1 MNKLMKFCGKCEEAF
16 ADRFAFCPNCGGE
29 LEVYEMNPVTAQ
41 PAAEAQSP
49 YSEPVSTPVILAEAA
64 QSAGGDADV
73 LEIPGFENAQTNGN
87 GAHLEEAAEAEE
99 TAEVPVMAAAP
110 VPEAAGEPTAAFAA
124 PAPVFVSEPKH
135 EVSPVDKQGW
145 REVKSKNLVPPDD
158 GLYHITMVENKTI
171 FTDPRFRT
179 AGIFALAVVLT
190 LSIGSVVYSLFDQYV
205 NVNSPEAYELVS
217 AVYISD
223 EPVDVEHIQLK
234 KDNDTGGGGGGGGR
248 NDSNPASEGRMAP
261 MFKDKPML
269 TPSKEDI
276 SVSEP
281 VLAVTRGL
289 QANKDFTPENDGRP
303 MGAGIGKIPSDGP
316 GGPLGQGSG
325 QGEGQGPGRGPGY
338 GPGSG
343 GGFGGGNGGGFGPG
357 NGPGGGSD
365 DPPAMPKG
373 PSVALKISSKP
384 QPQYTEEA
392 RKNQI
397 SGTVRLKVVFNSNG
411 TIGSITAVSG
421 LGYGLTEKAIAA
433 ARNIRFE
440 PQLKNGIP
448 TSISKTIEYNF
459 NLY

>member
-41 PAAEAQSP
+41 PAAEAQSLP
-49 YSEPVSTPVILAEAA
+49 QTNSLYAESVSTPVILTEAA
-64 QSAGGDADV
+64 GDPDL
-73 LEIPGFENAQTNGN
+73 LEIPEFESAQTNGN
-87 GAHLEEAAEAEE
+87 GVPEEV
-99 TAEVPVMAAAP
+99 TAEMPVVAP
-110 VPEAAGEPTAAFAA
+110 VTGAPVIGAATEPTAAFA
-124 PAPVFVSEPKH
+124 APVFVSEPKH

-223 EPVDVEHIQLK
+223 DPVDVEHIQIK

-248 NDSNPASEGRMAP
+248 NDPTPASEGRMAP

-276 SVSEP
+276 SVTEP
-281 VLAVTRGL
+281 LMAVTRGL

-357 NGPGGGSD
+357 NGPGGGGAD
-365 DPPAMPKG
+365 APPEMPKG
-373 PSVALKISSKP
+373 PSVALKIISKP

-397 SGTVRLKVVFNSNG
+397 SGTVRLKVIFNSNG
-411 TIGSITAVSG
+411 SVGSITAVSG

-440 PQLKNGIP
+440 PQLKNGVP

>member
-29 LEVYEMNPVTAQ
+29 LQTYEMNPVTAQ

-49 YSEPVSTPVILAEAA
+49 YTEPVSTPVILAEAA
-64 QSAGGDADV
+64 AGDADL
-73 LEIPGFENAQTNGN
+73 LEIPEFESAQTNGN
-87 GAHLEEAAEAEE
+87 GAHPEEVEEAPV
-99 TAEVPVMAAAP
+99 VPAMAAAAN
-110 VPEAAGEPTAAFAA
+110 VPA
-124 PAPVFVSEPKH
+124 PAPSPVFVSAPKH
-135 EVSPVDKQGW
+135 ETPPADKQGW

-158 GLYHITMVENKTI
+158 GLYHITMVDNKTI

-179 AGIFALAVVLT
+179 AGIFALATVLT

-223 EPVDVEHIQLK
+223 DPVDVEHIQLK

-248 NDSNPASEGRMAP
+248 NDPNPASEGRQAP
-261 MFKDKPML
+261 MFKDKPLL

-276 SVSEP
+276 SVSDP
-281 VLAVTRGL
+281 TLAIRRGT
-289 QANKDFTPENDGRP
+289 QANKDYEPENDGRP
-303 MGAGIGKIPSDGP
+303 MGAGIGKIPSDGS

-343 GGFGGGNGGGFGPG
+343 GGFGGGNGGGFGGG
-357 NGPGGGSD
+357 NGPGGGGD
-365 DPPAMPKG
+365 APPEMPKG
-373 PSVALKISSKP
+373 PSVALKIISKP

-397 SGTVRLKVVFNSNG
+397 SGTVRLKVIFNSNG
-411 TIGSITAVSG
+411 SVGSITAVSG

-440 PQLKNGIP
+440 PQLKNGVP

>member
-1 MNKLMKFCGKCEEAF
+1 MKFCGKCEEAF

-29 LEVYEMNPVTAQ
+29 LQTYEMNPVTAQ

-49 YSEPVSTPVILAEAA
+49 PQTNSLYAEPVTTPVILAEAA
-64 QSAGGDADV
+64 AGDADV
-73 LEIPGFENAQTNGN
+73 LEIPEFESAQTNGN
-87 GAHLEEAAEAEE
+87 GVAEE
-99 TAEVPVMAAAP
+99 VTAEMPVMAAAP
-110 VPEAAGEPTAAFAA
+110 VIAAASEPTASFAS
-124 PAPVFVSEPKH
+124 PSTPVFVSEPKH

-158 GLYHITMVENKTI
+158 GLYHITMVDNKTI

-179 AGIFALAVVLT
+179 AGIFALATVLT

-223 EPVDVEHIQLK
+223 DPVDVEHIQMK

-248 NDSNPASEGRMAP
+248 NDPNPASEGRMAP

-276 SVSEP
+276 SVTEP
-281 VLAVTRGL
+281 VMAVTRGL

-325 QGEGQGPGRGPGY
+325 QGEGQGPGKGPGY

-343 GGFGGGNGGGFGPG
+343 GGFGGGSGGGFGPG
-357 NGPGGGSD
+357 NGPGGPGGD
-365 DPPAMPKG
+365 EAPAMPKG
-373 PSVALKISSKP
+373 PSVALKIISKP

-397 SGTVRLKVVFNSNG
+397 SGTVRLKVIFNSNG
-411 TIGSITAVSG
+411 SVGSITAVSG
-421 LGYGLTEKAIAA
+421 LGYGLTEKAISA

-440 PQLKNGIP
+440 PQLKNGVP